1 MKLTVTAIKNAKPKV
16 KPYKI
21 YDGAGLYLLINKNGS
36 KFWRFNYKFSGKYK
50 TLALGVFPTISLKQA
65 RLDHGKAKQML
76 NDGIDPTHERKVQK
90 ELQQM
95 QQNSTF
101 RSVSLEWLEKQKP
114 IWAKTHYDNVKG
126 RLHNYVFSAI
136 GDKAIA
142 HITAPDLLALLQPIE
157 NLGYNETAHR
167 VRALCGQIFRYAV
180 VTGRA
185 GYNPAADLQGAL
197 VPVRAISFAALT
209 DPVEV
214 GGLLRAIDEYS
225 GDMMTR
231 CALKFAPLVFVRP
244 KELRMAE
251 WSEINLSRK
260 QWLIPAS
267 KMKMRNDHIVP
278 LSDQA
283 IEVLKEVHPATGKG
297 RYIFASVRNRDR
309 PMSDNTI
316 NAALRRMGFTKQEMT
331 GHGFRAMASTLLN
344 ERGLNHD
351 WIEIQLAHTESNKI
365 RAAYNRA
372 KYLPQRKIMMQQWAD
387 YLDDLKQGA
396 DVIQLLDF
404 G

>member
-1 MKLTVTAIKNAKPKV
+1 
-16 KPYKI
+16 
-21 YDGAGLYLLINKNGS
+21 
-36 KFWRFNYKFSGKYK
+36 
-50 TLALGVFPTISLKQA
+50 
-65 RLDHGKAKQML
+65 
-76 NDGIDPTHERKVQK
+76 
-90 ELQQM
+90 
-95 QQNSTF
+95 
-101 RSVSLEWLEKQKP
+101 
-114 IWAKTHYDNVKG
+114 
-126 RLHNYVFSAI
+126 
-136 GDKAIA
+136 
-142 HITAPDLLALLQPIE
+142 LALLQPIE

-180 VTGRA
+180 ITGRA

-344 ERGLNHD
+344 EQGLNHD
-351 WIEIQLAHTESNKI
+351 WIEIQLAHAESNKI

-387 YLDDLKQGA
+387 YLDNLRKGA

>member
-1 MKLTVTAIKNAKPKV
+1 MKLTVTAIKNAQPKV

-21 YDGAGLYLLINKNGS
+21 YDSAGLYLLIIKNGS
-36 KFWRFNYKFSGKYK
+36 KFWRFNYKFSGKHK
-50 TLALGVFPTISLKQA
+50 TLALGVFPAVSLKQA

-76 NDGIDPTHERKVQK
+76 SDGLDPTHERKVQK
-90 ELQQM
+90 ALKKM

-126 RLHNYVFSAI
+126 RLYNYVFSVI

-180 VTGRA
+180 ITGRA

-344 ERGLNHD
+344 EQGLNHD

-387 YLDDLKQGA
+387 YLDNLRKGA